1 MAEMVAKEAVTS
13 LELSEDDELSLEM
26 VKVQFDIQAVSILSK
41 YCFAGLWAGRR
52 LFESGGAVLRML
64 FINSFPFSCL

>member
-1 MAEMVAKEAVTS
+1 MVAKEAVTS

-41 YCFAGLWAGRR
+41 YCFAGL
-52 LFESGGAVLRML
+52 
-64 FINSFPFSCL
+64 